1 MDNRVAGLVT
11 AVAALAISATAC
23 SSPTPTPAPVT
34 VTQTTVAQAPAVP
47 AAPATPVAPV
57 ATTEAAA
64 AAQITIP
71 DVAGQNAERVQKHLE
86 TLGLTDVSLSSANPK
101 YSMVLLPEN
110 WTVVSIEPAPG
121 TQVSADEPIVVK
133 VTKE

>member
-1 MDNRVAGLVT
+1 M
-11 AVAALAISATAC
+11 AIWATAC
-23 SSPTPTPAPVT
+23 SSPAPTPAPVT
-34 VTQTTVAQAPAVP
+34 VTKTTVAQGS
-47 AAPATPVAPV
+47 AAPTVPVAPVAPV
-57 ATTEAAA
+57 ATTEVAA

-71 DVAGQNAERVQKHLE
+71 DVAGQNAERIQKHLE
-86 TLGLTDVSLSSANPK
+86 ALGLTDVSLSSANPK

-121 TQVSADEPIVVK
+121 TAVSADEPVVVK